1 MAASTKTFTH
11 AGAHVTTV
19 ADGTAATAPPPADL
33 PILPRHVGAPEPPR
47 IVTAVSEDLPAL
59 RPIDLLDRV
68 PRDA

>member
-1 MAASTKTFTH
+1 VTPPRATATTSTPTS
-11 AGAHVTTV
+11 A
-19 ADGTAATAPPPADL
+19 TAATAPPPADL